1 MFSEISLN
9 NIQKYDFLTYHI
21 QFDRYH
27 RSLIVKYKI
36 SFEMSSTLMLKR
48 PFQNVYF

>member
-9 NIQKYDFLTYHI
+9 NIQKYDFLTYI
-21 QFDRYH
+21 QFDTYH

-36 SFEMSSTLMLKR
+36 SFEMSSTLMLKI